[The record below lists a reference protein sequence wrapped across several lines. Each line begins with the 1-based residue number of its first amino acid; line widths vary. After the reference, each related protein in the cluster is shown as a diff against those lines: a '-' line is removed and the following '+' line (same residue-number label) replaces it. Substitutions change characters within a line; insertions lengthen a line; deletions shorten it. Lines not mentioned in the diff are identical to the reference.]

1 MNRPTLTRAL
11 QAGAL
16 AIAIG
21 FVTSSL
27 WAQQPAAKT
36 APPSAA
42 QVQLARDIIDASGAA
57 RAFEPILPSIVQQTY
72 AQLVQQN
79 PDLQKQLL
87 EVAQSLGPEFLK
99 RQPEVVDIMVQS
111 YASHFTEPE
120 LKDLVTFYHSATGKK
135 LVTELPLVLE
145 ESFAKAREWGTKIQE
160 QVTAR
165 IREEMAK
172 RGNKI

>member
-1 MNRPTLTRAL
+1 MNFLTVARAL

-21 FVTSSL
+21 FFASSVS
-27 WAQQPAAKT
+27 AQQPAGKN
-36 APPSAA
+36 PPPTAA
-42 QVQLARDIIDASGAA
+42 QVQLARQIVDASGAA
-57 RAFEPILPSIVQQTY
+57 RAFDPILPSIVQQTY

-79 PDLQKQLL
+79 PDLQKSLL
-87 EVAQSLGPEFLK
+87 EVAQALGPEFLK
-99 RQPEVVDIMVQS
+99 RQPEVVEIMIQS
-111 YASHFTEPE
+111 YASHFTEAE
-120 LKDLVTFYHSATGKK
+120 LKELVTFYSSPTGKK

-145 ESFAKAREWGTKIQE
+145 ESFAKAREWGNKIQE

-165 IREEMAK
+165 IREEMGK